1 MNSSRSSSSFLCDG
15 FDLSLTGSQLS
26 ITKRPSSASPAK
38 QLARSTSVSSENK
51 SKANLLGDAGRGNI
65 SGGNSRAINNLRR
78 SNSTTQVN
86 QKASATSS
94 EERTDDFLALFDSSA
109 DGRKKLSSLSKASSE
124 KRTTWN
130 VLDEEPRVFPIPVS
144 GRSSSSTDV
153 PVLSKRRELGVALA
167 ANFTANNRSNKG
179 TVGNSVTTML
189 HNNYSTVDK
198 PLTPKSSNQKAT
210 SLNLQKDHL
219 DVLQCFW
226 DNVLWTDETKVEL
239 LGRNEYCCLEGEGNC
254 TPTPKSHHNC
264 EAWWKEHHG
273 LWLLCCLRA
282 WTTCNCPDTC
292 TWPASA
298 APHVAHRAASTF
310 HGFRDA
316 TARHMHMA
324 SLSSAPCCSQS
335 RFHLPWIPRRHS
347 PTHANMI
354 KVPTH
359 DENSLDQNSLKK
371 SQKNFSS
378 NNVATR
384 NNTSTLNKKKEVTE
398 EEAERFIQHVSHA
411 AITIQRWY
419 RRHFQRRRAGQA
431 ALKRLLAAKKQEKEQ
446 EVSTESMQEYQRRKS
461 EDRRKIREEK
471 ARQARKAA
479 IQELQQKRE
488 EKAAED
494 KRISEEEVAALRERA
509 KVLKRKATK
518 TVPIN
523 NTSPVHSQVKSRN
536 SAVDLEVY
544 SNQRTETSVGP
555 GMKTEELQNHSQ
567 DMILRETPVEEQE
580 TMTLSVSH
588 SKTTLND
595 VLDTL
600 KLLEEEPE
608 LLPETKVYKKDKY
621 AWIDE
626 DCDSTSLTADNLE
639 KLGQIEGAS
648 GRPEDGTL
656 LSEAKL
662 KSIMSF
668 LDEMENSEQER
679 PISRTSVAHREGL
692 LSEEEQAHLEQASLV
707 ATEVTSSMIKLK
719 LECEEKKRAVAML
732 QTALTQ
738 QRELT
743 ARHVKETEKE
753 MSQRLRAQKEQYEST
768 IQRHLTFI
776 DQLIDDKKGL
786 NEKCESVVNELKQVD
801 QKYTKKIQQ
810 MQDQHDLEIKKLKEL
825 MSATEKI
832 RREKWID
839 EKTKKIKEITVK
851 GLEPEIQKLIA
862 KHKQEIKKLKA
873 LHEAELAQSDERAAR
888 RYIRQTE
895 ELREQLE
902 KEKDDLCQR
911 ERDLAR
917 QRYEKQLEQEEQAIQ
932 QQRRRMYAEVSEEKE
947 RLNLQAARQRAELDE
962 LRSQLEENCSLV
974 TKALKEEFEKAKEE
988 QERRHQAEI
997 QSLKERLE
1005 IEKQAWEEN
1014 YMKKQ
1019 EAWLLTRERGL
1030 KEEVRKGRDKEIELV
1045 IQRLEEEVRVS
1056 KQECERAAENTIK
1069 HVRHKYETELRELEH
1084 SERNLQERCNEFKAQ
1099 LMEAEGETIRFKG
1112 LLKYKE
1118 QEIEDIRKIK
1128 DRLTEERN
1136 SLAEVIRQEFAD
1148 RLVSTEEENKRL
1160 KTEMLEMRARHRL
1173 EIERVTKEKEEELEE
1188 VHKRVKAAIVKKEE
1202 TVNNLRKQHEATLKR
1217 ADHLEALLE
1226 QQRKQL
1232 LGK

>member
-51 SKANLLGDAGRGNI
+51 SKANLLGDAGRGNL

-94 EERTDDFLALFDSSA
+94 QERTDDFLALFDSSA

-130 VLDEEPRVFPIPVS
+130 VLDEEPRVFPIPIS

-210 SLNLQKDHL
+210 SLN
-219 DVLQCFW
+219 
-226 DNVLWTDETKVEL
+226 
-239 LGRNEYCCLEGEGNC
+239 
-254 TPTPKSHHNC
+254 
-264 EAWWKEHHG
+264 
-273 LWLLCCLRA
+273 
-282 WTTCNCPDTC
+282 
-292 TWPASA
+292 
-298 APHVAHRAASTF
+298 
-310 HGFRDA
+310 
-316 TARHMHMA
+316 
-324 SLSSAPCCSQS
+324 
-335 RFHLPWIPRRHS
+335 
-347 PTHANMI
+347 NMI

-398 EEAERFIQHVSHA
+398 EEAERIQYLNLNDKKDFTQVLQNDNPDITHPDFGFIQHVNHA

-446 EVSTESMQEYQRRKS
+446 EMSAESMQEYQRRKS

-479 IQELQQKRE
+479 IQELQQKRA

-509 KVLKRKATK
+509 KVMKRKATK
-518 TVPIN
+518 AVPIN

-608 LLPETKVYKKDKY
+608 LLPEPKVYKKDKY

-1160 KTEMLEMRARHRL
+1160 KTEMSEMRARHRL
-1173 EIERVTKEKEEELEE
+1173 EIERITKEKEEELEE

>member
-51 SKANLLGDAGRGNI
+51 SKANSLGDTGLGNL

-109 DGRKKLSSLSKASSE
+109 DGRKKLSSLTKASSE

-130 VLDEEPRVFPIPVS
+130 VLDEEPRVFPIPIS

-210 SLNLQKDHL
+210 SLN
-219 DVLQCFW
+219 
-226 DNVLWTDETKVEL
+226 
-239 LGRNEYCCLEGEGNC
+239 
-254 TPTPKSHHNC
+254 
-264 EAWWKEHHG
+264 
-273 LWLLCCLRA
+273 
-282 WTTCNCPDTC
+282 
-292 TWPASA
+292 
-298 APHVAHRAASTF
+298 
-310 HGFRDA
+310 
-316 TARHMHMA
+316 
-324 SLSSAPCCSQS
+324 
-335 RFHLPWIPRRHS
+335 
-347 PTHANMI
+347 NMI

-359 DENSLDQNSLKK
+359 DENGLDQNSLKK

-398 EEAERFIQHVSHA
+398 EEAERIQYLNLNDKKDFTQVLQNDNPAITHPDFGFIQHVSHA

-431 ALKRLLAAKKQEKEQ
+431 ALKRLLASKKQEKEQ
-446 EVSTESMQEYQRRKS
+446 EVPAESMQEYQRRKS
-461 EDRRKIREEK
+461 EERRKIREEK

-479 IQELQQKRE
+479 IQELQQKRA

-494 KRISEEEVAALRERA
+494 KRISEEEVAALRERG
-509 KVLKRKATK
+509 KVMRRKATK

-536 SAVDLEVY
+536 SAADLEAY
-544 SNQRTETSVGP
+544 SNQRTETSIGP

-567 DMILRETPVEEQE
+567 DMILRETPVEQE

-608 LLPETKVYKKDKY
+608 LLPEPKVYKKDKY

-626 DCDSTSLTADNLE
+626 DCDWTSLTADNLE

-692 LSEEEQAHLEQASLV
+692 LSEEEQAHLEQASLM

-753 MSQRLRAQKEQYEST
+753 MSQRLRVQKEQYEST

-776 DQLIDDKKGL
+776 DQ
-786 NEKCESVVNELKQVD
+786 
-801 QKYTKKIQQ
+801 
-810 MQDQHDLEIKKLKEL
+810 EIKKLKEL

-862 KHKQEIKKLKA
+862 KHKQEIKKLKT

-974 TKALKEEFEKAKEE
+974 TKALKEEFEKTKEE

-1084 SERNLQERCNEFKAQ
+1084 SERNLQERCNELKAQ

-1160 KTEMLEMRARHRL
+1160 KTEMSEMRARHRL
-1173 EIERVTKEKEEELEE
+1173 EIERITKEKEEELEE

>member
-1 MNSSRSSSSFLCDG
+1 MKTHCTICKTGKVAFSCTFIMNTSRSSSSFLGDG

-26 ITKRPSSASPAK
+26 ISKRPSSASPAK

-51 SKANLLGDAGRGNI
+51 SKTNSLGDAGLGNL
-65 SGGNSRAINNLRR
+65 SGSNSRAINNLRR

-86 QKASATSS
+86 QKASAASS
-94 EERTDDFLALFDSSA
+94 EERADDFLALFDSCA
-109 DGRKKLSSLSKASSE
+109 DGRKKLSSLSKTSPE

-130 VLDEEPRVFPIPVS
+130 VLDEEPRVFPVPIS
-144 GRSSSSTDV
+144 GRSTSTIDV
-153 PVLSKRRELGVALA
+153 PVLSKRRESGVSLA

-210 SLNLQKDHL
+210 SLN
-219 DVLQCFW
+219 
-226 DNVLWTDETKVEL
+226 
-239 LGRNEYCCLEGEGNC
+239 
-254 TPTPKSHHNC
+254 
-264 EAWWKEHHG
+264 
-273 LWLLCCLRA
+273 
-282 WTTCNCPDTC
+282 
-292 TWPASA
+292 
-298 APHVAHRAASTF
+298 
-310 HGFRDA
+310 
-316 TARHMHMA
+316 
-324 SLSSAPCCSQS
+324 
-335 RFHLPWIPRRHS
+335 
-347 PTHANMI
+347 NMI

-371 SQKNFSS
+371 SQKNLSS

-384 NNTSTLNKKKEVTE
+384 NNTSMLNKKREVTE
-398 EEAERFIQHVSHA
+398 EEAERFIQHVNHA

-419 RRHFQRRRAGQA
+419 RQHFQRRTAGQA
-431 ALKRLLAAKKQEKEQ
+431 ALKQLLTAKKQEKEQ
-446 EVSTESMQEYQRRKS
+446 EMQAESVQEYQRKKS
-461 EDRRKIREEK
+461 EERRKIREEK

-479 IQELQQKRE
+479 IQELQQKRAV
-488 EKAAED
+488 KAAED
-494 KRISEEEVAALRERA
+494 KRISEEEVAAQKERG
-509 KVLKRKATK
+509 KVTKRKATK

-536 SAVDLEVY
+536 SATDLEVY
-544 SNQRTETSVGP
+544 SNQGTETPLGP
-555 GMKTEELQNHSQ
+555 CIKAEELQNQTQ
-567 DMILRETPVEEQE
+567 DMILRGMPVEQQE
-580 TMTLSVSH
+580 TMTLSVTQ

-600 KLLEEEPE
+600 KLLEEEPA
-608 LLPETKVYKKDKY
+608 LLPEPKVYKKDKY

-639 KLGQIEGAS
+639 KLGQIEEAS
-648 GRPEDGTL
+648 GRPEGGTL

-668 LDEMENSEQER
+668 LDEMEHSEQER
-679 PISRTSVAHREGL
+679 PTSRSSVAPRE
-692 LSEEEQAHLEQASLV
+692 
-707 ATEVTSSMIKLK
+707 
-719 LECEEKKRAVAML
+719 
-732 QTALTQ
+732 TQ

-743 ARHVKETEKE
+743 VRHMKETEKE
-753 MSQRLRAQKEQYEST
+753 MSQRLRVQKEQYEST
-768 IQRHLTFI
+768 IQRHLAFI

-786 NEKCESVVNELKQVD
+786 SEKCESVVNELKQVD

-810 MQDQHDLEIKKLKEL
+810 MQDQHDLEIKNLKEL

-902 KEKDDLCQR
+902 KEKEDLCQR

-932 QQRRRMYAEVSEEKE
+932 QQRRRLYAEVSEEKE
-947 RLNLQAARQRAELDE
+947 RLNQQAARQRAELDE

-974 TKALKEEFEKAKEE
+974 TKALKEEFEKTKEE

-1056 KQECERAAENTIK
+1056 KQECERVAENTIK
-1069 HVRHKYETELRELEH
+1069 HVRHKYEAELRELEH
-1084 SERNLQERCNEFKAQ
+1084 SERNLQERCNELKAQ
-1099 LMEAEGETIRFKG
+1099 LMEAEGEAIRFKG
-1112 LLKYKE
+1112 LFKYKE

-1148 RLVSTEEENKRL
+1148 RLVSTEEENKRV
-1160 KTEMLEMRARHRL
+1160 KTEMSEMRARQRL
-1173 EIERVTKEKEEELEE
+1173 EIERITKEKEEELEE

-1202 TVNNLRKQHEATLKR
+1202 TVNNLRKQYEATLKR

>member
-1 MNSSRSSSSFLCDG
+1 MNTSRSGSSFLGDG

-26 ITKRPSSASPAK
+26 MSKRPSSASPAK
-38 QLARSTSVSSENK
+38 QLARSTSVTSEKKIKTN
-51 SKANLLGDAGRGNI
+51 SLGDAGLGNLP
-65 SGGNSRAINNLRR
+65 GGNSRAINNLRR

-86 QKASATSS
+86 QKDSAASS
-94 EERTDDFLALFDSSA
+94 EERADDFLALFDSSA
-109 DGRKKLSSLSKASSE
+109 DGRKKLSSLSKTSPE

-130 VLDEEPRVFPIPVS
+130 VLDEEARVFPDPVS
-144 GRSSSSTDV
+144 GRGASTIDV
-153 PVLSKRRELGVALA
+153 PVLSRRRESAVSLA

-210 SLNLQKDHL
+210 SLN
-219 DVLQCFW
+219 
-226 DNVLWTDETKVEL
+226 
-239 LGRNEYCCLEGEGNC
+239 
-254 TPTPKSHHNC
+254 
-264 EAWWKEHHG
+264 
-273 LWLLCCLRA
+273 
-282 WTTCNCPDTC
+282 
-292 TWPASA
+292 
-298 APHVAHRAASTF
+298 
-310 HGFRDA
+310 
-316 TARHMHMA
+316 
-324 SLSSAPCCSQS
+324 
-335 RFHLPWIPRRHS
+335 
-347 PTHANMI
+347 NMI
-354 KVPTH
+354 KVPTR
-359 DENSLDQNSLKK
+359 DENRLDQNSLKK
-371 SQKNFSS
+371 SQKNLSS

-384 NNTSTLNKKKEVTE
+384 NNTSMLNKKKEVTE
-398 EEAERFIQHVSHA
+398 EEAERFIQHVNRA
-411 AITIQRWY
+411 AIVIQRWY
-419 RRHFQRRRAGQA
+419 RRHIQRRRASQA
-431 ALKRLLAAKKQEKEQ
+431 ALKRLLAAKKQAKEQ
-446 EVSTESMQEYQRRKS
+446 EMLAESVQEYQRRKG
-461 EDRRKIREEK
+461 EERRKIREEK

-479 IQELQQKRE
+479 IQELQQKRA
-488 EKAAED
+488 EKAAES
-494 KRISEEEVAALRERA
+494 KRISEEEVAALKERS
-509 KVLKRKATK
+509 KVPKRKATK
-518 TVPIN
+518 TMPVN
-523 NTSPVHSQVKSRN
+523 NTSPAHSQVKSGN
-536 SAVDLEVY
+536 LAADPEVY
-544 SNQRTETSVGP
+544 SNPRTETTVGP
-555 GMKTEELQNHSQ
+555 CVKTEESQNQSQ
-567 DMILRETPVEEQE
+567 DVILREMPAEEQE
-580 TMTLSVSH
+580 AMALSFAQ

-600 KLLEEEPE
+600 RLLETEPE
-608 LLPETKVYKKDKY
+608 LLPEPKVYKRDKY

-626 DCDSTSLTADNLE
+626 DCNSTSLTADNLE
-639 KLGQIEGAS
+639 KLGQIEEVS

-668 LDEMENSEQER
+668 LDEMENAEQER
-679 PISRTSVAHREGL
+679 PTSCTSMAPREGL
-692 LSEEEQAHLEQASLV
+692 LSEEEQAHLEHASV
-707 ATEVTSSMIKLK
+707 MATEVTSSMIRLK
-719 LECEEKKRAVAML
+719 LECEEKKRTVAML
-732 QTALTQ
+732 QTALMQ

-743 ARHVKETEKE
+743 VRHMKETEKE
-753 MSQRLRAQKEQYEST
+753 MSQRLRVQKEQYEST
-768 IQRHLTFI
+768 IQRHLAFI

-786 NEKCESVVNELKQVD
+786 NEKCESMVNELKQMD
-801 QKYTKKIQQ
+801 QKYMKKIQQ
-810 MQDQHDLEIKKLKEL
+810 MQEQHDLEIKKLKEL

-902 KEKDDLCQR
+902 KEKEDLCQR

-932 QQRRRMYAEVSEEKE
+932 QQRRRLYAEVSEEKE
-947 RLNLQAARQRAELDE
+947 RLNQQAARQRAELDE
-962 LRSQLEENCSLV
+962 LRSQLEQNCSLI
-974 TKALKEEFEKAKEE
+974 TKALKEEFEKTKEE
-988 QERRHQAEI
+988 QERRHQVEV

-1019 EAWLLTRERGL
+1019 EAWLLAREREL

-1045 IQRLEEEVRVS
+1045 IQRLEEEVRIS
-1056 KQECERAAENTIK
+1056 KQECERVTENTIK
-1069 HVRHKYETELRELEH
+1069 HVRQKYESELRELEH
-1084 SERNLQERCNEFKAQ
+1084 SERSLQERCNELKTH

-1112 LLKYKE
+1112 LYKYKE

-1128 DRLTEERN
+1128 DRLTEERK

-1160 KTEMLEMRARHRL
+1160 KTEMSEMRARHRL
-1173 EIERVTKEKEEELEE
+1173 EVERITREKEEELEE

-1202 TVNNLRKQHEATLKR
+1202 TVNNLRKQYEAALKR

>member
-1 MNSSRSSSSFLCDG
+1 MNTSRSGSSFLGDG

-26 ITKRPSSASPAK
+26 MSKRPSSASPAK
-38 QLARSTSVSSENK
+38 QLARSTSVTSEKKIKTN
-51 SKANLLGDAGRGNI
+51 SLGDAGLGNLP
-65 SGGNSRAINNLRR
+65 GGNSRAINNLRR

-86 QKASATSS
+86 QKDSAASS
-94 EERTDDFLALFDSSA
+94 EERADDFLALFDSSA
-109 DGRKKLSSLSKASSE
+109 DGRKKLSSLSKTSPE

-130 VLDEEPRVFPIPVS
+130 VLDEEARVFPDPVS
-144 GRSSSSTDV
+144 GRGASTIDV
-153 PVLSKRRELGVALA
+153 PVLSRRRESAVSLA

-210 SLNLQKDHL
+210 SLN
-219 DVLQCFW
+219 
-226 DNVLWTDETKVEL
+226 
-239 LGRNEYCCLEGEGNC
+239 
-254 TPTPKSHHNC
+254 
-264 EAWWKEHHG
+264 
-273 LWLLCCLRA
+273 
-282 WTTCNCPDTC
+282 
-292 TWPASA
+292 
-298 APHVAHRAASTF
+298 
-310 HGFRDA
+310 
-316 TARHMHMA
+316 
-324 SLSSAPCCSQS
+324 
-335 RFHLPWIPRRHS
+335 
-347 PTHANMI
+347 NMI
-354 KVPTH
+354 KVPTR
-359 DENSLDQNSLKK
+359 DENRLDQNSLKK
-371 SQKNFSS
+371 SQKNLSS

-384 NNTSTLNKKKEVTE
+384 NNTSMLNKKKEVTE
-398 EEAERFIQHVSHA
+398 EEAERFIQHVNRA
-411 AITIQRWY
+411 AIVIQRWY
-419 RRHFQRRRAGQA
+419 RRHIQRRRASQA
-431 ALKRLLAAKKQEKEQ
+431 ALKRLLAAKKQAKEQ
-446 EVSTESMQEYQRRKS
+446 EMLAESVQEYQRRKG
-461 EDRRKIREEK
+461 EERRKIREEK

-479 IQELQQKRE
+479 IQELQQKRA
-488 EKAAED
+488 EKAAES
-494 KRISEEEVAALRERA
+494 KRISEEEVAALKERS
-509 KVLKRKATK
+509 KVPKRKATK
-518 TVPIN
+518 TMPVN
-523 NTSPVHSQVKSRN
+523 NTSPAHSQVKSGN
-536 SAVDLEVY
+536 PAADLEVY
-544 SNQRTETSVGP
+544 SNPRTETTVGP
-555 GMKTEELQNHSQ
+555 CVKTEESQNQSQ
-567 DMILRETPVEEQE
+567 DVILREMPAEEQE
-580 TMTLSVSH
+580 AMALSFAQ

-600 KLLEEEPE
+600 RLLETEPE
-608 LLPETKVYKKDKY
+608 LLPEPKVYKRDKY

-626 DCDSTSLTADNLE
+626 DCNSTSLTADNLE
-639 KLGQIEGAS
+639 KLGQIEEVS

-668 LDEMENSEQER
+668 LDEMENAEQER
-679 PISRTSVAHREGL
+679 PTSCTSMAPREGL
-692 LSEEEQAHLEQASLV
+692 LSEEEQAHLEHASV
-707 ATEVTSSMIKLK
+707 MATEVTSSMIRLK
-719 LECEEKKRAVAML
+719 LECEEKKRTVAML
-732 QTALTQ
+732 QTALMQ

-743 ARHVKETEKE
+743 VRHMKETEKE
-753 MSQRLRAQKEQYEST
+753 MSQRLRVQKEQYEST
-768 IQRHLTFI
+768 IQRHLAFI

-786 NEKCESVVNELKQVD
+786 NEKCESMVNELKQMD
-801 QKYTKKIQQ
+801 QKYMKKIQQ
-810 MQDQHDLEIKKLKEL
+810 MQEQHDLEIKKLKEL

-888 RYIRQTE
+888 RYVRQTE

-902 KEKDDLCQR
+902 KEKEDLCQR

-932 QQRRRMYAEVSEEKE
+932 QQRRRLYAEVSEEKE
-947 RLNLQAARQRAELDE
+947 RLNQQAARQRAELDE
-962 LRSQLEENCSLV
+962 LRSQLEQNCSLI
-974 TKALKEEFEKAKEE
+974 TKALKEEFEKTKEE
-988 QERRHQAEI
+988 QERRHQVEV

-1019 EAWLLTRERGL
+1019 EAWLLAREREL

-1045 IQRLEEEVRVS
+1045 IQRLEEEVRIS
-1056 KQECERAAENTIK
+1056 KQECERVTENTIK
-1069 HVRHKYETELRELEH
+1069 HVRQKYESELRELEH
-1084 SERNLQERCNEFKAQ
+1084 SERSLQERCNELKTH

-1112 LLKYKE
+1112 LYKYKE

-1128 DRLTEERN
+1128 DRLTEERK

-1160 KTEMLEMRARHRL
+1160 KTEMSEMRARHRL
-1173 EIERVTKEKEEELEE
+1173 EVERITREKEEELEE

-1202 TVNNLRKQHEATLKR
+1202 TVNNLRKQYEAALKR

>member
-1 MNSSRSSSSFLCDG
+1 MNTSRSGSSFLGDG

-26 ITKRPSSASPAK
+26 MSKRPSSASPAK
-38 QLARSTSVSSENK
+38 QLARSTSVTSEKKIKTN
-51 SKANLLGDAGRGNI
+51 SLGDAGLGNLP
-65 SGGNSRAINNLRR
+65 GGNSRAINNLRR

-86 QKASATSS
+86 QKDSAASS
-94 EERTDDFLALFDSSA
+94 EERADDFLALFDSSA
-109 DGRKKLSSLSKASSE
+109 DGRKKLSSLSKTSPE

-130 VLDEEPRVFPIPVS
+130 VLDEEARVFPDPVS
-144 GRSSSSTDV
+144 GRGASTIDV
-153 PVLSKRRELGVALA
+153 PVLSRRRESAVSLA

-210 SLNLQKDHL
+210 SLN
-219 DVLQCFW
+219 
-226 DNVLWTDETKVEL
+226 
-239 LGRNEYCCLEGEGNC
+239 
-254 TPTPKSHHNC
+254 
-264 EAWWKEHHG
+264 
-273 LWLLCCLRA
+273 
-282 WTTCNCPDTC
+282 
-292 TWPASA
+292 
-298 APHVAHRAASTF
+298 
-310 HGFRDA
+310 
-316 TARHMHMA
+316 
-324 SLSSAPCCSQS
+324 
-335 RFHLPWIPRRHS
+335 
-347 PTHANMI
+347 NMI
-354 KVPTH
+354 KVPTR
-359 DENSLDQNSLKK
+359 DENRLDQNSLKK
-371 SQKNFSS
+371 SQKNLSS

-384 NNTSTLNKKKEVTE
+384 NNTSMLNKKKEVTE
-398 EEAERFIQHVSHA
+398 EEAERFIQHVNRA
-411 AITIQRWY
+411 AIVIQRWY
-419 RRHFQRRRAGQA
+419 RRHIQRRRASQA
-431 ALKRLLAAKKQEKEQ
+431 ALKRLLAAKKQAKEQ
-446 EVSTESMQEYQRRKS
+446 EMLAESVQEYQRRKG
-461 EDRRKIREEK
+461 EERRKIREEK

-479 IQELQQKRE
+479 IQELQQKRA
-488 EKAAED
+488 EKAAES
-494 KRISEEEVAALRERA
+494 KRISEEEVAALKERS
-509 KVLKRKATK
+509 KVPKRKATK
-518 TVPIN
+518 TMPVN
-523 NTSPVHSQVKSRN
+523 NTSPAHSQVKSGN
-536 SAVDLEVY
+536 PAADPEVY
-544 SNQRTETSVGP
+544 SNPRTETTVGP
-555 GMKTEELQNHSQ
+555 CVKTEESQNQSQ
-567 DMILRETPVEEQE
+567 DVILREMPAEEQE
-580 TMTLSVSH
+580 AMALSFAQ

-600 KLLEEEPE
+600 RLLETEPE
-608 LLPETKVYKKDKY
+608 LLPEPKVYKRDKY

-626 DCDSTSLTADNLE
+626 DCNSTSLTADNLE
-639 KLGQIEGAS
+639 KLGQIEEVS

-668 LDEMENSEQER
+668 LDEMENAEQER
-679 PISRTSVAHREGL
+679 PTSCTSMAPREGL
-692 LSEEEQAHLEQASLV
+692 LSEEEQAHLEHASV
-707 ATEVTSSMIKLK
+707 MATEVTSSMIRLK
-719 LECEEKKRAVAML
+719 LECEEKKRTVAML
-732 QTALTQ
+732 QTALMQ

-743 ARHVKETEKE
+743 VRHMKETEKE
-753 MSQRLRAQKEQYEST
+753 MSQRLRVQKEQYEST
-768 IQRHLTFI
+768 IQRHLAFI

-786 NEKCESVVNELKQVD
+786 NEKCESMVNELKQMD
-801 QKYTKKIQQ
+801 QKYMKKIQQ
-810 MQDQHDLEIKKLKEL
+810 MQEQHDLEIKKLKEL

-902 KEKDDLCQR
+902 KEKEDLCQR

-932 QQRRRMYAEVSEEKE
+932 QQRRRLYAEVSEEKE
-947 RLNLQAARQRAELDE
+947 RLNQQAARQRAELDE
-962 LRSQLEENCSLV
+962 LRSQLEQNCSLI
-974 TKALKEEFEKAKEE
+974 TKALKEEFEKTKEE
-988 QERRHQAEI
+988 QERRHQVEV

-1019 EAWLLTRERGL
+1019 EAWLLAREREL

-1045 IQRLEEEVRVS
+1045 IQRLEEEVRIS
-1056 KQECERAAENTIK
+1056 KQECERVTENTIK
-1069 HVRHKYETELRELEH
+1069 HVRQKYESELRELEH
-1084 SERNLQERCNEFKAQ
+1084 SERSLQERCNELKTH

-1112 LLKYKE
+1112 LYKYKE

-1128 DRLTEERN
+1128 DRLTEERK

-1160 KTEMLEMRARHRL
+1160 KTEMSEMRARHRL
-1173 EIERVTKEKEEELEE
+1173 EVERITREKEEELEE

-1202 TVNNLRKQHEATLKR
+1202 TVNNLRKQYEAALKR

>member
-1 MNSSRSSSSFLCDG
+1 MLVDATSVAYGNPRLQSRKIWVAFSCVFIMNSSRSSSSFLCDG

-51 SKANLLGDAGRGNI
+51 SKANSLGDTGLGNL

-109 DGRKKLSSLSKASSE
+109 DGRKKLSRLTKASSE

-130 VLDEEPRVFPIPVS
+130 VLDEEPRVFPIPIS

-210 SLNLQKDHL
+210 SLN
-219 DVLQCFW
+219 
-226 DNVLWTDETKVEL
+226 
-239 LGRNEYCCLEGEGNC
+239 
-254 TPTPKSHHNC
+254 
-264 EAWWKEHHG
+264 
-273 LWLLCCLRA
+273 
-282 WTTCNCPDTC
+282 
-292 TWPASA
+292 
-298 APHVAHRAASTF
+298 
-310 HGFRDA
+310 
-316 TARHMHMA
+316 
-324 SLSSAPCCSQS
+324 
-335 RFHLPWIPRRHS
+335 
-347 PTHANMI
+347 NMI

-359 DENSLDQNSLKK
+359 DENGLDQNSLKK

-446 EVSTESMQEYQRRKS
+446 EVPAESMQEYQRRKS
-461 EDRRKIREEK
+461 EERRKIREEK

-479 IQELQQKRE
+479 IQELQQKRA

-494 KRISEEEVAALRERA
+494 KRISEEEVVALRERG
-509 KVLKRKATK
+509 KVMKRKATK

-536 SAVDLEVY
+536 SAADLEAY
-544 SNQRTETSVGP
+544 SNQRTETSIGP

-608 LLPETKVYKKDKY
+608 LLPEPKVYKKDKY

-626 DCDSTSLTADNLE
+626 DCDWTSLTADNLE

-679 PISRTSVAHREGL
+679 PISRSSVAHREGL
-692 LSEEEQAHLEQASLV
+692 LSEEEQAHLEQASLR

-810 MQDQHDLEIKKLKEL
+810 MQDQHDVEIKKLKEL

-862 KHKQEIKKLKA
+862 KHKQEIKKLKT

-974 TKALKEEFEKAKEE
+974 TKALKEEFEKTKEE

-1084 SERNLQERCNEFKAQ
+1084 SERNLQERCNELKAQ

-1160 KTEMLEMRARHRL
+1160 KTEMSEMRARHRL
-1173 EIERVTKEKEEELEE
+1173 EIERITKEKEEELEE

>member
-1 MNSSRSSSSFLCDG
+1 MNTSRSGSSFLGDG

-26 ITKRPSSASPAK
+26 MSKRPSSASPAK
-38 QLARSTSVSSENK
+38 QLARSTSVTSEKKIKTN
-51 SKANLLGDAGRGNI
+51 SLGDAGLGNLP
-65 SGGNSRAINNLRR
+65 GGNSRAINNLRR

-86 QKASATSS
+86 QKDSAASS
-94 EERTDDFLALFDSSA
+94 EERADDFLALFDSSA
-109 DGRKKLSSLSKASSE
+109 DGRKKLSSLSKTSPE

-130 VLDEEPRVFPIPVS
+130 VLDEEARVFPDPVS
-144 GRSSSSTDV
+144 GRGASTIDV
-153 PVLSKRRELGVALA
+153 PVLSRRRESAVSLA

-210 SLNLQKDHL
+210 SLN
-219 DVLQCFW
+219 
-226 DNVLWTDETKVEL
+226 
-239 LGRNEYCCLEGEGNC
+239 
-254 TPTPKSHHNC
+254 
-264 EAWWKEHHG
+264 
-273 LWLLCCLRA
+273 
-282 WTTCNCPDTC
+282 
-292 TWPASA
+292 
-298 APHVAHRAASTF
+298 
-310 HGFRDA
+310 
-316 TARHMHMA
+316 
-324 SLSSAPCCSQS
+324 
-335 RFHLPWIPRRHS
+335 
-347 PTHANMI
+347 NMI
-354 KVPTH
+354 KVPTR
-359 DENSLDQNSLKK
+359 DENRLDQNSLKK
-371 SQKNFSS
+371 SQKNLSS

-384 NNTSTLNKKKEVTE
+384 NNTSMLNKKKEVTE
-398 EEAERFIQHVSHA
+398 EEAERFIQHVNRA
-411 AITIQRWY
+411 AIVIQRWY
-419 RRHFQRRRAGQA
+419 RRHIQRRRASQA
-431 ALKRLLAAKKQEKEQ
+431 ALKRLLAAKKQAKEQ
-446 EVSTESMQEYQRRKS
+446 EMLAESVQEYQRRKG
-461 EDRRKIREEK
+461 EERRKIREEK

-479 IQELQQKRE
+479 IQELQQKRA
-488 EKAAED
+488 EKAAES
-494 KRISEEEVAALRERA
+494 KRISEEEVAALKERS
-509 KVLKRKATK
+509 KVPKRKATK
-518 TVPIN
+518 TMPIN
-523 NTSPVHSQVKSRN
+523 NTSPAHSQVKSGN
-536 SAVDLEVY
+536 PAADPEVY
-544 SNQRTETSVGP
+544 SNPRTETIVGP
-555 GMKTEELQNHSQ
+555 CVKTEESQNQSQ
-567 DMILRETPVEEQE
+567 DVILREMPAEEQE
-580 TMTLSVSH
+580 AMALSFAQ

-600 KLLEEEPE
+600 RLLETEPE
-608 LLPETKVYKKDKY
+608 LLPEPKVYKRDKY

-626 DCDSTSLTADNLE
+626 DCNSTSLTADNLE
-639 KLGQIEGAS
+639 KLGQIEEVS

-668 LDEMENSEQER
+668 LDEMENAEQER
-679 PISRTSVAHREGL
+679 PTSCTSMAPREGL
-692 LSEEEQAHLEQASLV
+692 LSEEEQAHLEHASV
-707 ATEVTSSMIKLK
+707 MATEVTSSMIRLK
-719 LECEEKKRAVAML
+719 LECEEKKRTVAML
-732 QTALTQ
+732 QTALMQ

-743 ARHVKETEKE
+743 VRHMKETEKE
-753 MSQRLRAQKEQYEST
+753 MSQRLRVQKEQYEST
-768 IQRHLTFI
+768 IQRHLAFI

-786 NEKCESVVNELKQVD
+786 NEKCESMVNELKQMD
-801 QKYTKKIQQ
+801 QKYMKKIQQ
-810 MQDQHDLEIKKLKEL
+810 MQEQHDLEIKKLKEL

-888 RYIRQTE
+888 RYVRQTE

-902 KEKDDLCQR
+902 KEKEDLCQR

-932 QQRRRMYAEVSEEKE
+932 QQRRRLYAEVSEEKE
-947 RLNLQAARQRAELDE
+947 RLNQQAARQRAELDE
-962 LRSQLEENCSLV
+962 LRSQLEQNCSLI
-974 TKALKEEFEKAKEE
+974 TKALKEEFEKTKEE
-988 QERRHQAEI
+988 QERRHQVEV

-1019 EAWLLTRERGL
+1019 EAWLLAREREL

-1045 IQRLEEEVRVS
+1045 IQRLEEEVRIS
-1056 KQECERAAENTIK
+1056 KQECERVTENTIK
-1069 HVRHKYETELRELEH
+1069 HVRQKYESELRELEH
-1084 SERNLQERCNEFKAQ
+1084 SERSLQERCNELKTH

-1112 LLKYKE
+1112 LYKYKE

-1128 DRLTEERN
+1128 DRLTEERK

-1160 KTEMLEMRARHRL
+1160 KTEMSEMRARHRL
-1173 EIERVTKEKEEELEE
+1173 EVERITREKEEELEE

-1202 TVNNLRKQHEATLKR
+1202 TVNNLRKQYEAALKR